1 MKCSDEFKLAYRE
14 FVCGKRECILSV
26 LIHAMLLVGVLFSLT
41 IFLHISGIG
50 DSFLGARLNS
60 QYEFR
65 LMGFTGEDAEWLQER
80 EITVNIYDDAGMP
93 QYGNVSSLRRI
104 WLTKF
109 QAIIKG
115 KDIWST
121 ELDDALTV
129 LLFLHLLFAITTVV
143 LWIVWAN
150 TMSNSRAMKAAE
162 RKTCIE
168 MYYRLGMS
176 KGAIAVIFFLYFLIR
191 EAVALLSAVG
201 INALVIYAVNRYL
214 AASMKVT
221 YSIPKISAPVVLA
234 VTVLTGLFL
243 AVGCLKMGRD
253 KRVGEG

>member
-1 MKCSDEFKLAYRE
+1 MRCSDEFKLAYRE
-14 FVCGKRECILSV
+14 FACGRRECILSV
-26 LIHAMLLVGVLFSLT
+26 LIHAMLLVGMLFSLT
-41 IFLHISGIG
+41 MFWHISGIG

-65 LMGFTGEDAEWLQER
+65 LAGFTDEDTEWLRER
-80 EITVNIYDDAGMP
+80 EITVSIYDDAGVP

-115 KDIWST
+115 KDIWSA

-129 LLFLHLLFAITTVV
+129 LLFLHLLFAITTIV

-150 TMSNSRAMKAAE
+150 TMSNSRAMKAEE
-162 RKTCIE
+162 RRTCIE

-176 KGAIAVIFFLYFLIR
+176 KGSIAVVFFLYFLIR
-191 EAVALLSAVG
+191 EAVALLSAVVV
-201 INALVIYAVNRYL
+201 NALAIYAVNRYM
-214 AASMKVT
+214 AASMKVN
-221 YSIPKISAPVVLA
+221 YRLPGISAPVVLA
-234 VTVLTGLFL
+234 VAVLAGLFL